1 MKKILTVLSL
11 CVLVVFPLAAQ
22 QTNVLFLG
30 NSYTAQNQL
39 PNKFKELA
47 LSAGD
52 TVHVDSNTPG
62 GYTLGVPGNAHLY
75 NTNSL
80 DLINEGIWD
89 FVVLQDQSQ
98 MPTIPYYRDNY
109 TFPAAD
115 SLNTIILHANGCA
128 KTVFYMTWGRKY
140 GGQQCINSYCSPVFT
155 DYFHMQDSLESAYMH
170 MAVSNDAYCAPVG
183 KSWSNSIAN
192 GDPIE
197 LFASDASHP
206 SLAGTY
212 LAACTFYATIF
223 NKSPVGIEYTAGL
236 SFADAE
242 YLQQVAAYTVLGDPG
257 QWNIFPPELYA
268 TSFTYE
274 INGTFGHFTNTTT
287 PDASVYLWDFGDPA
301 SGNTNT
307 SSMENPNHIFSGAG
321 NFTVTLL
328 AGDSCRHDIFQ
339 DSLTVITIGIT
350 EEEEDMIHIYPN
362 PATDVL
368 NIKLGGKSGAI
379 RYVIS
384 GLNGRKLLEGLLS
397 SESGKT
403 QIKGLSEFAS
413 GIYLLSLSWD
423 TYQINRKIILS
434 SN

>member
-80 DLINEGIWD
+80 ELINEGIWD

-155 DYFHMQDSLESAYMH
+155 DYFHMQDSLEAAYMH
-170 MAVSNDAYCAPVG
+170 MAVSTDAYCAPVG

-212 LAACTFYATIF
+212 LAACTFYATMF

-257 QWNIFPPELYA
+257 QWNIFPPEPFAASY
-268 TSFTYE
+268 TYE
-274 INGTFGHFTNTTT
+274 INGTFGQFTNTTT
-287 PDASVYLWDFGDPA
+287 PDASVYLWDFGDPV

-321 NFTVTLL
+321 NYTVTLI

-339 DSLTVITIGIT
+339 DSLTVITIGIP
-350 EEEEDMIHIYPN
+350 EEDDSQISTYPN
-362 PATDVL
+362 PISDVL
-368 NIKLGGKSGAI
+368 NIYLGGETDLANYLI
-379 RYVIS
+379 T
-384 GLNGRKLLEGLLS
+384 GLDGKIYRHGSLLS
-397 SESGKT
+397 ENKKA
-403 QIKGLSEFAS
+403 QIAGLSVLSPGVYFLILS
-413 GIYLLSLSWD
+413 GDKEKI
-423 TYQINRKIILS
+423 TRKIIVS
-434 SN
+434 P